1 MGSNPTGA
9 TKQHIFKD
17 DMNTES
23 ETVTITKEAYDYLVE
38 QDKILNALQRGGVRN
53 WEWYDASLEDHYE
66 DDE

>member
-1 MGSNPTGA
+1 
-9 TKQHIFKD
+9 
-17 DMNTES
+17 MNTES